1 MQKINFEN
9 ATLTQQAKVTIGDTS
24 YEITPAVYSGG
35 TDLNA
40 ETLNYA
46 FQLMHPVGSIYMT
59 TVETNPEDIFGFGTW
74 QLWGAGKVPVC
85 IDANDTDFNT
95 VEKTGGEKEVT
106 LTKAQLPAERLNVLD
121 GTYLNKNG
129 REVAVSGFGTSGTDY
144 PGLSLNTNDSA
155 LAGNFVVTEK
165 MGAGQSHNNLQP
177 YITCYMFKRIA

>member
-85 IDANDTDFNT
+85 IDTNDTDFNT
-95 VEKTGGEKEVT
+95 VEKTGGEKTHT
-106 LTKAQLPAERLNVLD
+106 LTIEEMPRHNHSIKCAENDTGFGNNFLTSGKK
-121 GTYLNKNG
+121 GTYT
-129 REVAVSGFGTSGTDY
+129 TSEN
-144 PGLSLNTNDSA
+144 PINNT
-155 LAGNFVVTEK
+155 G
-165 MGAGQSHNNLQP
+165 GGQSHNNLQP

>member
-85 IDANDTDFNT
+85 IDANDNDFNT
-95 VEKTGGEKEVT
+95 VEKTGGEKEHT
-106 LTKAQLPAERLNVLD
+106 LTIEEMPSHSHKLN
-121 GTYLNKNG
+121 G
-129 REVAVSGFGTSGTDY
+129 
-144 PGLSLNTNDSA
+144 NTNVVFDENSIYPYLLASA
-155 LAGNFVVTEK
+155 KRGYADGSSVTFGGDYTINDTTTK
-165 MGAGQSHNNLQP
+165 GGGQSHNNLQP